1 MFSFIF
7 FANLHQKAYS
17 TESLHLFSRGCF
29 SPSLSSCDHI
39 ASQLSPE
46 PAYTW
51 HSWSLLPWSQIS
63 WSWFFFFT
71 SLATASHSPSSLSHL
86 HKCLWVQFMIS
97 SPFNSFS
104 LGELLKP
111 RFLKYHLCTHESS
124 IYISTTLLPWTLII
138 LPAWLTSLGCCGI
151 SKKCLIEM

>member
-7 FANLHQKAYS
+7 FANLHQKPIA
-17 TESLHLFSRGCF
+17 LNLFISF
-29 SPSLSSCDHI
+29 PEVASPPLSSCDHI

-46 PAYTW
+46 PAYTFDIVDRCCLGLESLDHDSFFLLHW
-51 HSWSLLPWSQIS
+51 PQLLTLLP
-63 WSWFFFFT
+63 
-71 SLATASHSPSSLSHL
+71 SLSHL

-111 RFLKYHLCTHESS
+111 HFLKYHLCTHESS
-124 IYISTTLLPWTLII
+124 IYISTTLLP
-138 LPAWLTSLGCCGI
+138 
-151 SKKCLIEM
+151 